1 VDAGVALARVVS
13 GAAIAGGER
22 LRVLQV
28 WTDLRSMPETA
39 IPVGVGQLRIAL
51 GRFADQIQYEDQPA
65 CSREDLL
72 LRLNTFRPHILH
84 ISGHGDASG
93 AVALMHPDSGLAS
106 TLTPADLA
114 KLLAGRTELRLLVL
128 DCCRGLAGA
137 SALREIVPAV
147 IATSGAIR
155 ERYPIAFAAAL
166 YHSIASGRSLQA
178 AFDDAVV
185 ASAERAEG
193 STGFDLRTLDVD
205 PSAIFLCASLAGES
219 SRSRSRTPWLWVA
232 GALLG
237 ACLGMAAPKWVVA
250 SASALELVGHP
261 VRVGAGE

>member
-1 VDAGVALARVVS
+1 M
-13 GAAIAGGER
+13 GER
-22 LRVLQV
+22 LRILQI

-72 LRLNTFRPHILH
+72 LRVNTFRPHILH

-93 AVALMHPDSGLAS
+93 AVALMHPVSGLAS
-106 TLTPADLA
+106 TLMPAELA

-128 DCCRGLAGA
+128 DCCHGFAALELLRGV
-137 SALREIVPAV
+137 VPAL
-147 IATSGAIR
+147 IATRGAIR
-155 ERYPIAFAAAL
+155 EPYPIAFASAL
-166 YHSIASGRSLQA
+166 YHSIASGRSLPI

-193 STGFDLRTLDVD
+193 SSGFDLWTSDVD
-205 PSAIFLCASLAGES
+205 PHTLFLRESISAPHGLSGSALRWLCAAG
-219 SRSRSRTPWLWVA
+219 
-232 GALLG
+232 LLVG
-237 ACLGMAAPKWVVA
+237 ACLGIAAPLWMLPRAVVG
-250 SASALELVGHP
+250 ELGSVTQIK
-261 VRVGAGE
+261 RVQADAPYVVEDRAIPGRE